1 MAFSRLQI
9 KIKWQKYCNQ
19 QIDAKAEQFAQSIET
34 LSKTYHDDPEKL
46 QWLEQLM
53 AYAEEI
59 SEAKPVYAQR
69 ETIQPHLVDDLKKVA
84 EQAMSKEEKLKQLKA
99 LIK

>member
-1 MAFSRLQI
+1 M
-9 KIKWQKYCNQ
+9 
-19 QIDAKAEQFAQSIET
+19 
-34 LSKTYHDDPEKL
+34 LSQTYHDDPEKL

-59 SEAKPVYAQR
+59 SEVKPVYAKGQ
-69 ETIQPHLVDDLKKVA
+69 TAQPHLVDDLNKVA